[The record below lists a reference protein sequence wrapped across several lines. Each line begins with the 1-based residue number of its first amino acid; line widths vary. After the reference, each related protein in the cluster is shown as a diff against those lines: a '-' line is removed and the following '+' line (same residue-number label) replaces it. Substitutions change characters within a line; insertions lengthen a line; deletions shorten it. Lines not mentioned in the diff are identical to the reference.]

1 MIIVE
6 VSLSF
11 SEILAF
17 TVIMGSIVSVWV
29 GVKVKIQKIETTTHI
44 KFVEFERQLSDMDL
58 RSKEWMKGAGDAL
71 NRFVNENK
79 EEHRELSHDTKNIR
93 NSLQLVNERLA
104 VLTGRTNE

>member
-1 MIIVE
+1 MIVVE
-6 VSLSF
+6 VNLSF

-17 TVIMGSIVSVWV
+17 IVIMGSIVSVWIQ
-29 GVKVKIQKIETTTHI
+29 VKVKIQKIETTTNI
-44 KFVEFERQLSDMDL
+44 KFLDFERQLADMNT
-58 RSKEWMKGAGDAL
+58 RSKEWMTGAGDAL